1 MRNYLRTL
9 YSNLQILRDETGQD
23 LIEYVLVI
31 AIIAFAAT
39 VGMTTV
45 ATKINDAFVNIGSK
59 MSTYVT

>member
-1 MRNYLRTL
+1 MRKCIEKLFKNVLR
-9 YSNLQILRDETGQD
+9 EEAGQD

-39 VGMTTV
+39 IGMTTV
-45 ATKINDAFVNIGSK
+45 ASKINGAFTNIGSK